1 MGYLHVEIEAQQVAK
16 HPHSPCG
23 DVLKVERY
31 NTATL
36 IFLSDGK
43 GSGVK
48 ANIAATMCVSR
59 LQGLIARGFSLRES
73 VSAVVKTMIQAI
85 EADLPYAVFT
95 VARIQS
101 DGYATILTY
110 DMPEVIFVTN
120 KYSTI
125 LEKREYLDNGAMIA
139 ESNCYMNPNEA
150 LILTSDGIT
159 QAGMG
164 LTYPEGWGIEN
175 VNKYINNL
183 INKKVAVREIPLMLY
198 QHAFEATGMKN
209 GDDISSVL
217 ALTRLGVVANVLAGP
232 PQRVEKSHEV
242 ASHFINM
249 KGIKIVC
256 GATTARIVGDELGKN
271 VMLDDDEDND
281 GITPPKSTLEGIDLV
296 TEGLVTLNQ
305 LYNVLDENRDEMRDD
320 NPVTQ
325 LYDYLILADRVNFF
339 VGTAFNPANVSM
351 SYKQR
356 GLIPRKKV
364 IGLIAEKLR
373 EMGKMIVVT
382 EV

>member
-1 MGYLHVEIEAQQVAK
+1 
-16 HPHSPCG
+16 
-23 DVLKVERY
+23 
-31 NTATL
+31 
-36 IFLSDGK
+36 
-43 GSGVK
+43 
-48 ANIAATMCVSR
+48 
-59 LQGLIARGFSLRES
+59 
-73 VSAVVKTMIQAI
+73 
-85 EADLPYAVFT
+85 
-95 VARIQS
+95 
-101 DGYATILTY
+101 
-110 DMPEVIFVTN
+110 
-120 KYSTI
+120 
-125 LEKREYLDNGAMIA
+125 
-139 ESNCYMNPNEA
+139 
-150 LILTSDGIT
+150 
-159 QAGMG
+159 
-164 LTYPEGWGIEN
+164 
-175 VNKYINNL
+175 
-183 INKKVAVREIPLMLY
+183 
-198 QHAFEATGMKN
+198 
-209 GDDISSVL
+209 
-217 ALTRLGVVANVLAGP
+217 
-232 PQRVEKSHEV
+232 
-242 ASHFINM
+242 M